1 MQRQFRLD
9 EIHEIAQQLLYEFEA
24 KTSYAFFAEMGSGK
38 TTLIHAICDTLG
50 VKDNVSSPTFSI
62 INEYEIEGSNQKVY
76 HMDWYRLKHT
86 EDAIEAGV
94 QDVLMQTEHYSFIE
108 WPEIAAD
115 LLPNDCVKITLSLV
129 DENTRRIDAIVG

>member
-1 MQRQFRLD
+1 
-9 EIHEIAQQLLYEFEA
+9 
-24 KTSYAFFAEMGSGK
+24 
-38 TTLIHAICDTLG
+38 
-50 VKDNVSSPTFSI
+50 
-62 INEYEIEGSNQKVY
+62 
-76 HMDWYRLKHT
+76 MDWYRLKHT